1 MIKTSETMDENSNWL
16 VLKTLHIYMETTY
29 GAEISQLTS
38 LVKLLSKGWVK
49 LVEIYCLNQKYTV
62 INV

>member
-29 GAEISQLTS
+29 VAEISQLTS
-38 LVKLLSKGWVK
+38 LVKPLSKGWVK
-49 LVEIYCLNQKYTV
+49 LVEIYCLNQKFTV